1 MAEKGLFLPAAL
13 RSESGI
19 TSLERS
25 GFERRLFMP
34 KKLVSFDWA
43 VKRLLRSKA
52 NFVVLEGFL
61 SELLKEDIV
70 IQELLESES
79 NKDTR
84 EQHLTRVDLLV
95 KNREGVLII
104 IEVQADRQDD
114 YLHRILYGV
123 SKCVVDNLPQGVTY
137 DQIKKVISVSV
148 VYFNLGSGNDYVYH
162 GTTRFHGLHFN
173 DELQLDADQ
182 RGVYGVQ
189 TPAGL
194 YPEYYLLK
202 INNFN
207 DIAKDGLDE
216 WIYFLKNESIR
227 PEFSAKGLVEASEQ
241 LDILKLD
248 DQQRRE
254 YEYWQLE
261 LHQRASMVKS
271 HYGRGHREGREEGRE
286 EATTEI
292 IARMLG
298 NGMTVEQISQITGI
312 PSEKIGTV
320 TKGVTP

>member
-1 MAEKGLFLPAAL
+1 MSRVYQSTFPGFLKRIILTVSPGGFMA
-13 RSESGI
+13 R
-19 TSLERS
+19 
-25 GFERRLFMP
+25 
-34 KKLVSFDWA
+34 KLVGFDWA
-43 VKRLLRSKA
+43 VKRLLRSKV
-52 NFVVLEGFL
+52 NFAVLEGFL
-61 SELLKEDIV
+61 SELLKENIE
-70 IQELLESES
+70 IQDVLESES
-79 NKDTR
+79 NNDTR

-95 KNREGVLII
+95 KNRDGALII

-123 SKCVVDNLPQGVTY
+123 SKCVVDNLPQGVSY
-137 DQIKKVISVSV
+137 EQIKKVISVSV

-162 GTTRFHGLHFN
+162 GTTGFRGLHFN
-173 DELQLDADQ
+173 DELKLDEDQ
-182 RGVYGVQ
+182 KLAYGVQ

-227 PEFSAKGLVEASEQ
+227 PEFSAKGLAEANEQ

-248 DQQRRE
+248 DQQRRD
-254 YEYWQLE
+254 YESWEME

-271 HYGRGHREGREEGRE
+271 H
-286 EATTEI
+286 TF
-292 IARMLG
+292 
-298 NGMTVEQISQITGI
+298 
-312 PSEKIGTV
+312 
-320 TKGVTP
+320 GVVP

>member
-1 MAEKGLFLPAAL
+1 MA
-13 RSESGI
+13 R
-19 TSLERS
+19 
-25 GFERRLFMP
+25 
-34 KKLVSFDWA
+34 KLVSFDWA
-43 VKRLLRSKA
+43 VKRLLRSKV
-52 NFVVLEGFL
+52 NFAVLEGFL
-61 SELLKEDIV
+61 SELLKDNIE
-70 IQELLESES
+70 IQDVLESES

-84 EQHLTRVDLLV
+84 EQHQTRVDLLV
-95 KNREGVLII
+95 KNRDGALII

-123 SKCVVDNLPQGVTY
+123 AKCVVDNLPQGVSY

-148 VYFNLGSGNDYVYH
+148 VYFNLGSGSDYVYQ
-162 GTTRFHGLHFN
+162 GTTSFRGLHLN
-173 DELQLDADQ
+173 DELKLNEDQ
-182 RGVYGVQ
+182 KMAYGVQ

-227 PEFSAKGLVEASEQ
+227 PEFSAKGLAEANEQ

-248 DQQRRE
+248 DKQRRE
-254 YEYWQLE
+254 YESWEME

-271 HYGRGHREGREEGRE
+271 HYGRGHREGREEGLEEGREEGRE
-286 EATTEI
+286 EATAEFVRNLLKI
-292 IARMLG
+292 
-298 NGMTVEQISQITGI
+298 GMPVEQLSQVSGL
-312 PSEKIGTV
+312 SVEKIQSLTL
-320 TKGVTP
+320 TKS

>member
-1 MAEKGLFLPAAL
+1 MA
-13 RSESGI
+13 R
-19 TSLERS
+19 
-25 GFERRLFMP
+25 
-34 KKLVSFDWA
+34 KLVSFDWA
-43 VKRLLRSKA
+43 VKRLLRSKV
-52 NFVVLEGFL
+52 NFAVLEGFL
-61 SELLKEDIV
+61 SELLKDNIE
-70 IQELLESES
+70 IQDVLESES

-84 EQHLTRVDLLV
+84 EQHQTRVDLLV
-95 KNREGVLII
+95 KNRDGALII

-123 SKCVVDNLPQGVTY
+123 SKCVVDNLPQGVSY

-148 VYFNLGSGNDYVYH
+148 VYFNLGSGSDYVYR
-162 GTTRFHGLHFN
+162 GTTSFRGLHFN
-173 DELQLDADQ
+173 DELKLDEDQ
-182 RGVYGVQ
+182 KQAYGVQ

-227 PEFSAKGLVEASEQ
+227 PEFSAKGLAEANEQ

-248 DQQRRE
+248 DKQRRE
-254 YEYWQLE
+254 YESWEME

-271 HYGRGHREGREEGRE
+271 HYGRGHREGREE
-286 EATTEI
+286 ATAEFVRNLLKI
-292 IARMLG
+292 
-298 NGMTVEQISQITGI
+298 GMPVEQLSQVSGL
-312 PSEKIGTV
+312 SVEKIQSLTL
-320 TKGVTP
+320 TKS